1 MSALGTQVHETSR
14 ARVGKTRRR
23 ALAAVAGFGVLA
35 AVPLTMGAAGD
46 GVGLSRGDQVTPGKT
61 TPAIIK
67 TALRGNGPVVVAFLL
82 PGITED
88 EIVQKRLTRLQRQ
101 GQFRDTKFVVYRI
114 TGTTKL
120 GDLPGMFDLKYTP
133 AVAVIQGDNKLSN
146 VWRGLVDEDII
157 AQSLIDARGAVP
169 QPLKVT
175 ARKGGLSGAPAGI
188 ALARKVNASYAKVPG
203 VSATFTGAVGGVADA
218 QGAGLIRLVDGKQRL
233 FSVTIQRAG
242 GAAEVVAN
250 PTGLYTK
257 VTGALCWTRTTNPKS
272 IASLGDPAIPL
283 AGMRFERPVKAKNGA
298 TVTMVAHDTLRQYG
312 GANKITYTIDAKTS
326 QVVSAAQGANSTTY
340 AALAKAPVLPK
351 PDKLC

>member
-1 MSALGTQVHETSR
+1 MSALGTEVQEMSR

-23 ALAAVAGFGVLA
+23 ALAALAGFGVLA

-46 GVGLSRGDQVTPGKT
+46 GVGLNRGDQVRPGKK

-67 TALRGNGPVVVAFLL
+67 TALRGNSPVVVAFLL

-88 EIVQKRLTRLQRQ
+88 EIVQKRLTRLQRE
-101 GQFRDTKFVVYRI
+101 GQFRDTRFVVYRI
-114 TGTTKL
+114 TGKTKL
-120 GDLPGMFDLKYTP
+120 GDLPTMFNVKYTP

-157 AQSLIDARGAVP
+157 AQSLIDARGAIP
-169 QPLKVT
+169 QPLKV
-175 ARKGGLSGAPAGI
+175 APRKGGLSGAPAGI

-203 VSATFTGAVGGVADA
+203 VSATFTGDIGGIADA
-218 QGAGLIRLVDGKQRL
+218 KGAGQVRLVDGKQRL
-233 FSVTIQRAG
+233 FSVSVTGAA

-257 VTGALCWTRTTNPKS
+257 VTGSLCWRRTTNPKA

-283 AGMRFERPVKAKNGA
+283 AGMRFANPVTAKNGA
-298 TVTMVAHDTLRQYG
+298 TLTLVATDLLRQYG
-312 GANKITYTIDAKTS
+312 GGKLTYTIDAKTS
-326 QVVSAAQGANSTTY
+326 QLASVTQGRNSTTY
-340 AALAKAPVLPK
+340 AALAKAPVMPK